1 MSIKKDDRI
10 NGFINSAH
18 QKEAVPALDVG
29 CNKKKMQFESDYKD
43 WINGQ
48 NMQFEHQGLW
58 CDDSRLW

>member
-29 CNKKKMQFESDYKD
+29 FNKKKMQFESDYKD

-48 NMQFEHQGLW
+48 NMQFEYQGLW

>member
-1 MSIKKDDRI
+1 MPIKKDGRI
-10 NGFINSAH
+10 KAFITSAQ

-29 CNKKKMQFESDYKD
+29 FNKKKMQFESDYKD

>member
-1 MSIKKDDRI
+1 MSIIKDDRI

-18 QKEAVPALDVG
+18 QREAVPALNVG

-48 NMQFEHQGLW
+48 NMQLEYQGLW

>member
-29 CNKKKMQFESDYKD
+29 CNKKKMQFESEAD
-43 WINGQ
+43 WG
-48 NMQFEHQGLW
+48 
-58 CDDSRLW
+58 

>member
-18 QKEAVPALDVG
+18 QKEDVLALDVS
-29 CNKKKMQFESDYKD
+29 CNKKKMQFESDYKN
-43 WINGQ
+43 WIDEQ
-48 NMQFEHQGLW
+48 NMQFVHLGLW